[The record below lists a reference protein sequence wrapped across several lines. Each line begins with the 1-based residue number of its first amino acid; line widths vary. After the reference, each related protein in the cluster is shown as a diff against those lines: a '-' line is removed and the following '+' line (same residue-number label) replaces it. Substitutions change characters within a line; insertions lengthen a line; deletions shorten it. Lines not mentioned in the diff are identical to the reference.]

1 MCVHVKV
8 TRMFVW
14 VCGSV
19 LSCWRARALGFR
31 VCVGVHV
38 SCVGVHATLSAV
50 VGFRVLCVQ
59 RPVAQRKHGEKL
71 RVWVSTFGFR
81 VQGLVCVCVCVLY

>member
-1 MCVHVKV
+1 MHVKV

-19 LSCWRARALGFR
+19 LSCWRAKALGFR

-38 SCVGVHATLSAV
+38 KLSAV
-50 VGFRVLCVQ
+50 VGFRVCVY
-59 RPVAQRKHGEKL
+59 RDPSHSGNMARTSG
-71 RVWVSTFGFR
+71 FGF
-81 VQGLVCVCVCVLY
+81 